1 MLDSG
6 ANITKNRTPAMPP
19 TLLSTGRRFPT
30 IFFALLAAAALC
42 GSAAAQVTSGNAFT
56 ITGVDV
62 DTAGPDALKARDQAV
77 REAKRRAVGM
87 LVERMVAPEDRKKV
101 PPVDDARLEGMI
113 RGVEFAKERSSANRF
128 AGTLNV
134 VFAAD
139 QVKSWLSEA
148 GISVAETVAR
158 PALLVPLWK
167 GKNGVEQLDDRNA
180 WRDAW
185 TKLDTAASAVP
196 LTVVRG
202 DQLDQNA
209 MSVEEAY
216 VGDVAALTRLNE
228 RYRLPTIIVA
238 IVEGDKDSGAL
249 SVGGYRYDTQ
259 TGARSDLGKVTVT
272 AAAQLADAAGKI
284 QAKLDTDWRGM
295 AVVRRDSQDAM
306 DVVVPIQALSD
317 WVQVR
322 QRLGSIPAIKG
333 FVVRTLESDHADLRV
348 DYYGTS
354 DQLQQTLAQAGL
366 TLSKDGDSW
375 RLQVR

>member
-6 ANITKNRTPAMPP
+6 ANITKNRTPAMPI
-19 TLLSTGRRFPT
+19 GRRFST
-30 IFFALLAAAALC
+30 ILLALLTAATLC
-42 GSAAAQVTSGNAFT
+42 GGAGAQVTSGNAFT

-62 DTAGPDALKARDQAV
+62 DATGADALKARDQAV

-113 RGVEFAKERSSANRF
+113 RGVEFARERSSANRF
-128 AGTLNV
+128 SGTLNV

-158 PALLVPLWK
+158 PALLIPLWK
-167 GKNGVEQLDDRNA
+167 DKDGVEPLDDRNA

-185 TKLDTAASAVP
+185 TKLDTSGSAVP

-209 MSVEEAY
+209 ASVEEVY

-249 SVGGYRYDTQ
+249 TVAGYRYDTQ
-259 TGARSDLGKVTVT
+259 TGARSDLDKVTVP
-272 AAAQLADAAGKI
+272 AAAQLADTAGKI
-284 QAKLDTDWRGM
+284 QAKLDADWRGM
-295 AVVRRDSQDAM
+295 AVVRRDSQDTM
-306 DVVVPIQALSD
+306 DVVVPIRALGD

-366 TLSKDGDSW
+366 SLTRDGDNW